1 MKNTRHILLIED
13 SKSDAV
19 RIIHILTSSDPSM
32 RVDQIETAE
41 EFRDALKHGKWDAI
55 ISDYHL
61 PDFSAPAALEILKES
76 GFDLPFIVVSGTVGE
91 ETAVQL
97 MKAGAHDYLMK
108 ENLTRLVPVVE
119 REIRDA
125 EIRSQ
130 RREVEKKLTKERELF
145 QALLDNSPDRVY
157 FKDLQSRFL
166 RISKSQAETFRLSD
180 PNDAIGKTDADF
192 FTPEHAIPARED
204 EEQIIRTGIPIIGLE
219 EKETWADGR
228 FCWVSTTKL
237 PYYDLNGN
245 IIGTFGISRDITL
258 QKMATELLR
267 ESQEFFQAT
276 LDSISANLCV
286 LDDRGIVI
294 LINKGWKDFADANPP
309 VPEEYGL
316 GMNYLTVCDEAAG
329 ENSEEASIMAYEIRR
344 IIEKKTNHFM
354 MEYPCHSPTAEKRW
368 FSVRVT
374 GFDWNGQTKV
384 VVSHFDITQRKLTE
398 EQFNLRSAALE
409 VVANSVLIT
418 DRNGYIE
425 WANNSLFALT
435 GYSLN
440 EIVGKPPDFLQ
451 SEKNPEKAI
460 QDIWD
465 CIQSGN
471 VWQGEL
477 LSRKKSGEEFMEEL
491 SITPL
496 KDQNGEIAFY
506 IAIIQDITIRK
517 NSELALLEEKEKY
530 RSLYESIPIGVFR
543 TSREGRI
550 LMANPTFIQMLGYE
564 SMADLSQI
572 ELARDVYTT
581 PGDRQSYLQRI
592 EEEGRVKG
600 FETLFKRKD
609 GKRINVRI
617 DGHRINP
624 QGAETQY
631 YEGVIEDISDFK
643 KSQLQNLRLVAA
655 IENANEAI
663 LITDFAGMIQYA
675 NPAFEQIFMKERH
688 SVLGKSI
695 RHVIQWKKGEDFWER
710 PITLPEKEKTLRR
723 DFTIQLADGS
733 EKVLDINVTPTAG
746 SSAELFSLV
755 YGMRD
760 VTQERLMEIQRH
772 QSQKMEA
779 IGQLAAGI
787 AHEIN
792 TPTQF
797 IGNNLRFLQNVFNDL
812 TRVVKAYD
820 QWMHTTETENLAEK
834 KEKLQSFTEG
844 IDLDFLLAEAPSAIE
859 GSIAGIDRV
868 TKIVN
873 AMKEFSHPG
882 THEKTITNINHAID
896 NTIIVSRNEWKYVA
910 EVETDFDPNLPD
922 LPCLVDEFNQVILN
936 LIKNAADAIR
946 DAKEKNG
953 SSEIGKIKIKTS
965 QQDQWVLIQ
974 ISDNGPGIPD
984 QIQDKVFDPFF
995 TTKEVGKGT
1004 GQGLSISYDV
1014 IVNKHHGKISFESA
1028 IDKGTTFH
1036 IYLPVEGEPAE
1047 L

>member
-1 MKNTRHILLIED
+1 MKNTRQILLIED

-19 RIIHILTSSDPSM
+19 RIIHILTASDPTM
-32 RVDQIETAE
+32 RVDQIETGE
-41 EFRDALKHGKWDAI
+41 ELRDALKHGKWDAI

-61 PDFSAPAALEILKES
+61 PDFSAPAALEMLKET
-76 GFDLPFIVVSGTVGE
+76 GIDIPFIVVSGTVGE

-108 ENLTRLVPVVE
+108 DNLTRLVPVVE

-125 EIRSQ
+125 EIRAQ
-130 RREVEKKLTKERELF
+130 RREVEKQLAKERELF
-145 QALLDNSPDRVY
+145 QALLDHSPDRVY
-157 FKDLQSRFL
+157 FKDLQSRFV
-166 RISKSQAETFRLSD
+166 RVSKSQAESFNLSN
-180 PNDAIGKTDADF
+180 PGDAIGKTDADF
-192 FTPEHAIPARED
+192 FTAEHALPARRD

-219 EKETWADGR
+219 EKETWADGK
-228 FCWVSTTKL
+228 FCWVNTTKL
-237 PYYDLNGN
+237 PYYDTNGK

-258 QKMATELLR
+258 QKMATQMLQ
-267 ESQEFFQAT
+267 ESHEFFQAT

-286 LDDRGIVI
+286 LDEQGTII

-309 VPEEYGL
+309 VPFEYCV
-316 GMNYLTVCDEAAG
+316 GMNYLAVCDEAAG
-329 ENSEEASIMAYEIRR
+329 ENSEEAAIMAYEIRR
-344 IIEKKTNHFM
+344 IINHQTSHYM
-354 MEYPCHSPTAEKRW
+354 MEYPCHSPSDEKRW
-368 FSVRVT
+368 FSVRVS
-374 GFDWNGQTKV
+374 GFYWKGQMKV

-418 DRNGYIE
+418 DRNGLIE
-425 WANNSLFALT
+425 WANNSFYTLS
-435 GYSLN
+435 GYSPK
-440 EIVGKPPDFLQ
+440 EIIGKPPDFMQ
-451 SEKNPEKAI
+451 SARNSQTIKQEILA
-460 QDIWD
+460 
-465 CIQSGN
+465 CIHSGK

-477 LSRKKSGEEFMEEL
+477 LSTKKSGEEFTEEV

-496 KDQNGEIAFY
+496 KDQNGEIAFH

-550 LMANPTFIQMLGYE
+550 LLANPTFIQMLGYE
-564 SMADLSQI
+564 TMDDLSEI
-572 ELARDVYTT
+572 DLARDVYTS
-581 PGDRQSYLQRI
+581 PSERQNYLNRI
-592 EEEGRVKG
+592 EAEGRVKG
-600 FETLFKRKD
+600 FETVFRRKG

-617 DGHRINP
+617 DGRRVNQ

-631 YEGVIEDISDFK
+631 YEGVIEDITDYT

-655 IENANEAI
+655 IENATEAI
-663 LITDFAGMIQYA
+663 LITDFAGIIQYA
-675 NPAFEQIFMKERH
+675 NPAFEQIFIKDRN
-688 SVLGKSI
+688 SVLGKNI
-695 RHVIQWKKGEDFWER
+695 RQVIHWKKGEDFWER
-710 PITLPEKEKTLRR
+710 PMTGMDKEKPLRR
-723 DFTIQLADGS
+723 DFTVQLSDGT

-755 YGMRD
+755 YGMRE

-797 IGNNLRFLQNVFNDL
+797 IGNNLHFLQNVFNDL
-812 TRVVKAYD
+812 TQVVKAYD
-820 QWMHTTETENLAEK
+820 QCMQTTEIENLTEK
-834 KEKLQSFTEG
+834 KEKIRSITEG
-844 IDLDFLLAEAPSAIE
+844 IDLDFLLSEAPSAIE

-868 TKIVN
+868 TRIVN

-922 LPCLVDEFNQVILN
+922 LRCLVDEFNQVILN

-946 DAKEKNG
+946 DAKEKNA
-953 SSEIGKIKIKTS
+953 SSVMGKIRIKTS
-965 QQDQWVLIQ
+965 QQGKWVVIQ
-974 ISDNGPGIPD
+974 VSDNGPGIPD

-1014 IVNKHHGKISFESA
+1014 IVNKHHGKISFEST
-1028 IDKGTTFH
+1028 IEKGTTFF
-1036 IYLPVEGEPAE
+1036 IYLPVEGDLTEF
-1047 L
+1047 